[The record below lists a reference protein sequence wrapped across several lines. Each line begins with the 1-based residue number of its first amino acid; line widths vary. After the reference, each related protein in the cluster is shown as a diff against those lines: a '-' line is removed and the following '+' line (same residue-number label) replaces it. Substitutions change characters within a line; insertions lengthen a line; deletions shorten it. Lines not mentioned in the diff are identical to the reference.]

1 MILSMDVVGEIC
13 HYEPALEV
21 HKRNKKN
28 SGLLNY
34 YYISQISRQMNTLV
48 WEPPGPRHEETQ
60 PEQADS
66 ENTHKII
73 QCSKIFQL
81 CNYRAFLT

>member
-21 HKRNKKN
+21 HKRNQN
-28 SGLLNY
+28 FFELLNY

-48 WEPPGPRHEETQ
+48 
-60 PEQADS
+60 
-66 ENTHKII
+66 
-73 QCSKIFQL
+73 
-81 CNYRAFLT
+81 